1 MEVKGRALKSIQKYV
16 REKFGHEGFDQW
28 LAAIS
33 TEAYM
38 VYSLPIDANAWFPLK
53 TMLIDP
59 MANIAQLFYHWNLKD
74 AAWEFGRYSADFGLK
89 GPYRLLI
96 KIGSPQFFLQK
107 GAEFMSAYYRP
118 STIETTEYGDGFGVV
133 RITKFPEMDKTI
145 ECRIGGWIQRA
156 LEINGCKDVKVEIT
170 KSLTTFDPYTEFKIT
185 WST

>member
-1 MEVKGRALKSIQKYV
+1 VVGRNFHRGLYGLQPAHRRQCLV
-16 REKFGHEGFDQW
+16 PFEND
-28 LAAIS
+28 
-33 TEAYM
+33 AYRSDGQ
-38 VYSLPIDANAWFPLK
+38 Y
-53 TMLIDP
+53 
-59 MANIAQLFYHWNLKD
+59 QWNLKD

-89 GPYRLLI
+89 GPYRLLV

-133 RITKFPEMDKTI
+133 RITKFPEMDKTT

-156 LEINGCKDVKVEIT
+156 LEINGCKDVKVDIT
-170 KSLTTFDPYTEFKIT
+170 KSLTTFDAYTEFKIT